1 VNEHRDPQSHEAYE
15 EMAAALVLGALAEPD
30 RTALATHVRGGCALC
45 AQRFPELSAG
55 ADALLLAVEPV
66 TPPAALRSRILRAA
80 GVSESAA
87 AAAPVS
93 TPAPVIELRPA
104 RRETFYRRLALAA
117 CLALALV
124 SWRALVWHRDLE
136 EARRRTAEV
145 EAAKAEL
152 AAEVAQL
159 RTSGEEQA
167 ALINLLRQPG
177 SGLVTLASL
186 APAPNASGR
195 VLWDPKAGRGYL
207 WVNALPPDPTDKD
220 YQLWAIIAGTPVSA
234 GVFSV
239 GADGTAV
246 IPLLDI
252 GREPQVATFA
262 ITLEPAGG
270 MPQPTGQ
277 MVLMG
282 STGV

>member
-1 VNEHRDPQSHEAYE
+1 MNEHRDPQSHEAYE

-45 AQRFPELSAG
+45 AERFPELSAG

-80 GVSESAA
+80 GVSE

-93 TPAPVIELRPA
+93 APAPVIELRPA

-124 SWRALVWHRDLE
+124 SWRALVWHRDLG

-159 RTSGEEQA
+159 RTTGEEQA

-186 APAPNASGR
+186 APAPGASGR

-207 WVNALPPDPTDKD
+207 WVNALPQEPTDKD
-220 YQLWAIIAGTPVSA
+220 YQLWAIIAGKPVSA

-239 GADGTAV
+239 GVDGSAV

-282 STGV
+282 QTGA

>member
-1 VNEHRDPQSHEAYE
+1 VNDHRDPQSHEAYE

-45 AQRFPELSAG
+45 AERFPELSAG

-80 GVSESAA
+80 GVEET
-87 AAAPVS
+87 APPR
-93 TPAPVIELRPA
+93 PAIVTELRPA

-124 SWRALVWHRDLE
+124 SWRALVWQRELGV
-136 EARRRTAEV
+136 ARRATAEV
-145 EAAKAEL
+145 MAEKAAL
-152 AAEVAQL
+152 VAEVTQL
-159 RTSGEEQA
+159 KTTGAEQA

-207 WVNALPPDPTDKD
+207 WVNALPPEPIDKD
-220 YQLWAIIAGTPVSA
+220 YQLWAIIAGKPVSA

-239 GADGTAV
+239 GADGSAV

-282 STGV
+282 QTGA